1 MSHHNAH
8 YQSYKNAPTAIFRNR
23 KSIVEFD
30 ANFEAGGV
38 DVLDVVVVPI
48 GIGVGVVAVRL
59 VARTI
64 STRLPLGL

>member
-1 MSHHNAH
+1 M
-8 YQSYKNAPTAIFRNR
+8 
-23 KSIVEFD
+23 D
-30 ANFEAGGV
+30 ANFEASAV